1 MKGKD
6 RAILLT
12 FGVVSEWGHL
22 MDTDGPYT

>member
-6 RAILLT
+6 RAPLLT
-12 FGVVSEWGHL
+12 FGVVTEQAHL